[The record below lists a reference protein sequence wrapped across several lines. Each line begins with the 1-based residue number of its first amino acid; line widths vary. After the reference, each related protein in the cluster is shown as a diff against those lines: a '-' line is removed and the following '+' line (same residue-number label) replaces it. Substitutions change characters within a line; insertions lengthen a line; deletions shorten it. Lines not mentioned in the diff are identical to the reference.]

1 MKLLLTIIM
10 STVVS
15 ASAFAACG
23 INSVQECTTKESCEG
38 LSKADGV
45 KFTFNSDAKKCMAAD
60 TSVATNCLQVSDSMM
75 GKSTQQGGA
84 ASSEGKATSS
94 K

>member
-1 MKLLLTIIM
+1 M

-15 ASAFAACG
+15 ASAFAAC
-23 INSVQECTTKESCEG
+23 SASSPSECTTKESCEG
-38 LSKADGV
+38 ISKADGV
-45 KFTFNSDAKKCMAAD
+45 KYSFNSDVKKCMAVD
-60 TSVATNCLQVSDSMM
+60 SSVATNCLQVSDSMM

-84 ASSEGKATSS
+84 AGSEGKATSS